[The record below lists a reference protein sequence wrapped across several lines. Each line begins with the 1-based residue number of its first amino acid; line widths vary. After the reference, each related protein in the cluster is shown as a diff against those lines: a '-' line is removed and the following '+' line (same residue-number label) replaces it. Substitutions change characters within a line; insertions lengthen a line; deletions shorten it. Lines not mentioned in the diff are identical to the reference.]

1 MIKEK
6 IYREKDENCYIEE
19 VVAVELSRLEKEI
32 LIKISENLEVFPIES
47 ILTEDKLMPL
57 LSGSNFKVALLN
69 TLASLVVI
77 CNIGSFLGIPILGD
91 ELFNIGKKV
100 SKADKTM
107 KDFSST
113 SEYVVYLKNEV
124 NVENFIVEKDIET
137 YIYEGIGGIVLL
149 NLISEKM
156 KIRVAPNF
164 VNILKNIELRP
175 TEILDIIREFS
186 KRHLDADLDLF
197 FAGNLPHNER
207 IKIMETLKGALMTT
221 ILTMSEI
228 GAYDKIDEM
237 REENKEF
244 KKMLSINL
252 KRLD

>member
-6 IYREKDENCYIEE
+6 IYREEDENCYIEE

-32 LIKISENLEVFPIES
+32 LIKISEDLEVFPMES
-47 ILTEDKLMPL
+47 ILTEDKLIPL
-57 LSGSNFKVALLN
+57 LNGSNFKVALLN
-69 TLASLVVI
+69 TLSSLVVI
-77 CNIGSFLGIPILGD
+77 CNIGSSLGIPILGD
-91 ELFNIGKKV
+91 ELFNIGRKV
-100 SKADKTM
+100 SKGDKTM
-107 KDFSST
+107 KDFSSV
-113 SEYVVYLKNEV
+113 SEYAVYLKNEV
-124 NVENFIVEKDIET
+124 DVDNCIVEKDIET

-149 NLISEKM
+149 NLISKKM

-164 VNILKNIELRP
+164 INILKNIDLRA

-197 FAGNLPHNER
+197 FTGALSHDER
-207 IKIMETLKGALMTT
+207 IKTIETLKGALMTT

-237 REENKEF
+237 REENKDF
-244 KKMLSINL
+244 KKMLSINFKKL
-252 KRLD
+252 H